1 MGLKRKRENSKKD
14 IDISGYI
21 SEESEF
27 YGSPTTIR
35 TLHTH
40 LNTTYLQTQP
50 LNLNQLAQ
58 SNILTQKSRASTTL
72 HNPYESKSYGR
83 QLSETVPEFLARLPP
98 RTSRAPDERF
108 PWIIIANPYQ
118 KRNGGSSSEEAEDED
133 AQWSDFQ
140 QRGTSLLRELKTR
153 KNEIEKVKRG
163 VAKSREVNAEVQRVV
178 REILEVAG
186 ETGCV
191 SGKWMLF
198 VPPESVNEIW
208 STIALATA
216 NNELGTA
223 AKVAPYADD
232 DRKERVICIY
242 TRDFRDRED
251 VARVVRRMRSLG
263 VVDVSKVVWYKCDAY
278 TYLDIKSGNEFGIKA
293 SMYGSKEFL
302 EEKAGEK
309 KGAGKLGG
317 LLY

>member
-98 RTSRAPDERF
+98 LDALRSPRGSRGCC
-108 PWIIIANPYQ
+108 Q
-118 KRNGGSSSEEAEDED
+118 G
-133 AQWSDFQ
+133 
-140 QRGTSLLRELKTR
+140 
-153 KNEIEKVKRG
+153 
-163 VAKSREVNAEVQRVV
+163 
-178 REILEVAG
+178 G
-186 ETGCV
+186 ETD
-191 SGKWMLF
+191 
-198 VPPESVNEIW
+198 E
-208 STIALATA
+208 
-216 NNELGTA
+216 
-223 AKVAPYADD
+223 
-232 DRKERVICIY
+232 
-242 TRDFRDRED
+242 
-251 VARVVRRMRSLG
+251 
-263 VVDVSKVVWYKCDAY
+263 
-278 TYLDIKSGNEFGIKA
+278 KSG
-293 SMYGSKEFL
+293 
-302 EEKAGEK
+302 
-309 KGAGKLGG
+309 GG
-317 LLY
+317 GCE